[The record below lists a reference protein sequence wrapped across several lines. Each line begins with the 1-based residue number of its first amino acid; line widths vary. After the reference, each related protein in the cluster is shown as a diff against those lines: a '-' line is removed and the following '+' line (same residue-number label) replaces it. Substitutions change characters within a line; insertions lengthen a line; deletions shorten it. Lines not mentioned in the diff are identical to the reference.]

1 MTDNRASNH
10 IIFPRP
16 LTAGD
21 KVAIISP
28 ASPVREEFVDRAVD
42 YLRARRFE
50 PVVFPHVK
58 GPKSGSYAAVFQGRL
73 GDFIAAYTMPDIKAI
88 VCTRGGYGTVH
99 LLPHIPGNLLRENPK
114 WLIGFSDISALHALS
129 LSQGVAS
136 IHGPMTKHFT
146 SENSEAE
153 DVMAILTGKEM
164 PEIITEDNFAFPD
177 NQEGMAEGILI
188 GGNLAVLDGLAATP
202 FDLFARAL
210 DENAVIFIEDIA
222 EPIYKVERILY
233 RLLMQGVL
241 TKAKGLVIG
250 QFTEYKPDANYASME
265 EMISDFFKRN
275 RLTQLP
281 VGSGFPIGHIEG
293 NRPVI
298 EGQRVRLECDK
309 RTAKLTPVKLAK

>member
-1 MTDNRASNH
+1 MTGNRASNH
-10 IIFPRP
+10 IVFPRS

-28 ASPVREEFVDRAVD
+28 ASPVQEEFIDQAVD
-42 YLRARRFE
+42 YLRVRSFE
-50 PVVFPHVK
+50 PVVFPHAK
-58 GPKSGSYAAVFQGRL
+58 GPKSGSYAADFPGRL
-73 GDFIAAYTMPDIKAI
+73 DDFIAAYTMPDIKAI
-88 VCTRGGYGTVH
+88 VCTRGGYGAVH

-114 WLIGFSDISALHALS
+114 WIVGFSDISALHALS

-146 SENSEAE
+146 PENPEAE
-153 DVMAILTGKEM
+153 EVMGILKGEGM
-164 PEIITEDNFAFPD
+164 PEIVTIGDNYLPD
-177 NQEGMAEGILI
+177 NQEGVAEGILI

-202 FDLFARAL
+202 FDLFVRAL
-210 DENAVIFIEDIA
+210 DEDAVIFIEDIA

-250 QFTEYKPDANYASME
+250 QFTEYKPDANYSSME
-265 EMISDFFKRN
+265 KMISDFLKRN

-281 VGSGFPIGHIEG
+281 VGYGFPIGHIEG
-293 NRPVI
+293 NHPVI
-298 EGQRVRLECDK
+298 EGQRVRLECEK
-309 RTAKLTPVKLAK
+309 RTAKLIRIFD